1 MLTAAIRDLHL
12 NYPGKFITDVRT
24 SCPEIWEN
32 SPWITPLEEDD
43 PEVNVLPCSYPLIH
57 QSNTLP
63 FHFIHGFIHFF
74 NHELNLQ
81 IQPTAFKGD
90 IHISEQEQTWIS
102 QVEEITGNDTAFWI
116 IVAGGKFDYT
126 AKWWAY
132 DRYQAVVEHF
142 RNKIQFVQVGQLNHY
157 HPLLDHVIDLRGK
170 TSLRQLIRLVYH
182 AAGVITPVSLI
193 MHLAA
198 AVSPKQGHPPLKPC
212 VVIAGGRESTQW
224 EAYPNHQFIHTIG
237 ALPCCANGGCWKS
250 RVLPLGDGDEK
261 DQPENLCVDPVG
273 FLPHC
278 MDIISTDEVIRRAEL
293 FYQGGILSI

>member
-12 NYPGKFITDVRT
+12 NYPGEFISDIRT

-32 SPWITPLEEDD
+32 NPWLTPLKEDD
-43 PEVNVLPCSYPLIH
+43 PEVTVLPCSYPLIH
-57 QSNTLP
+57 QSNELP
-63 FHFIHGFIHFF
+63 YHFIHGFINFF
-74 NHELNLQ
+74 NQELGLQ

-90 IHISEQEQTWIS
+90 LHISDLEQSWIS
-102 QVEEITGNDTAFWI
+102 QVAEITGEDTPFWI

-126 AKWWAY
+126 TKWWDH

-142 RNKIQFVQVGQLNHY
+142 RGKIQFVQVGQLDHY

-170 TSLRQLIRLVYH
+170 TDLRQLIRLVYH
-182 AAGVITPVSLI
+182 AAGAITPVSLI

-198 AVSPKQGHPPLKPC
+198 AVPSKPGQPPLKPC

-261 DQPENLCVDPVG
+261 DRPENLCVAPVG

-278 MDIISTDEVIRRAEL
+278 MDMISAEEVIRRVEL
-293 FYQGGILSI
+293 FYQGGILSM

>member
-12 NYPGKFITDVRT
+12 NYPGKFISDVRT
-24 SCPEIWEN
+24 SCSEIWEN
-32 SPWITPLEEDD
+32 NPWLTPLEIED
-43 PEVNVLPCSYPLIH
+43 PEVTILPCSYPLIH
-57 QSNTLP
+57 QSNELP
-63 FHFIHGFIHFF
+63 YHFIHGFINFL
-74 NHELNLQ
+74 NHELGLQ

-90 IHISEQEQTWIS
+90 IHLSALEQSWLP
-102 QVEEITGNDTAFWI
+102 QVAEITGEDNPFWI

-126 AKWWAY
+126 AKWWAH

-142 RNKIQFVQVGQLNHY
+142 RDKIQFVQVGQLDHY

-170 TSLRQLIRLVYH
+170 TDLRQLVRLVYH
-182 AAGVITPVSLI
+182 AAGVITPISLI

-198 AVSPKQGHPPLKPC
+198 AVPSKPGLPPLKPC

-237 ALPCCANGGCWKS
+237 ALPCCAYGGCWKS
-250 RVLPLGDGDEK
+250 RVLPLRDGDEK

-278 MDIISTDEVIRRAEL
+278 MDMISAEEVIRRVEL
-293 FYQGGILSI
+293 FYQGGILSM